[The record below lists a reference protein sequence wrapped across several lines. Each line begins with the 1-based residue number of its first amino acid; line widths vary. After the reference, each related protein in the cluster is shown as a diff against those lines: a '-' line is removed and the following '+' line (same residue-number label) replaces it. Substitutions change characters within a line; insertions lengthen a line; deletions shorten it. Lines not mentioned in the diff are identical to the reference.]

1 MATHILIADNDALHT
16 KMLTFLFADHGYGVQ
31 AVASLGEISTAMQ
44 RCAVDLI
51 VVKSASPDQRALLM
65 AVRRQSAAIPI
76 ILVSTMTGFKDEVA
90 ALEQGADDVIAVP
103 YEPAVLLARV
113 QAVLRRYGRG
123 ERSRDGAVVT
133 VGDTHLDLGRLT
145 FTTPTGLAVLV
156 TPTEMRILECLMRSS
171 QRVVTREKLISE
183 VWGYE
188 SESAN
193 NRVDVYMRRLRQK
206 IEAHPKDRNLIETVR
221 GVGYLYRGDEQ
232 DHTSTAKECTRA
244 RSTHAAW
251 TAA

>member
-16 KMLTFLFADHGYGVQ
+16 KMLTFLLAEHGYVVEV
-31 AVASLGEISTAMQ
+31 VASPGEISAAMQ
-44 RCAVDLI
+44 RYAVDLI
-51 VVKSASPDQRALLM
+51 VVKSASRDQRSLLM
-65 AVRRQSAAIPI
+65 EVRRQSAEIPI
-76 ILVSTMTGFKDEVA
+76 ILVSTVAGFKDEVA
-90 ALEQGADDVIAVP
+90 ALDGGADDVIAVP

-113 QAVLRRYGRG
+113 GAVLRRYGRG

-133 VGDTHLDLGRLT
+133 VGGTHLDLGRLT
-145 FTTPTGLAVLV
+145 FTTPTGRAVLV
-156 TPTEMRILECLMRSS
+156 TPTEMRILECLMRAPQS
-171 QRVVTREKLISE
+171 VVAREKLIDE

-188 SESAN
+188 SASAN

-232 DHTSTAKECTRA
+232 DYTSTAKERTRA

-251 TAA
+251 AAA